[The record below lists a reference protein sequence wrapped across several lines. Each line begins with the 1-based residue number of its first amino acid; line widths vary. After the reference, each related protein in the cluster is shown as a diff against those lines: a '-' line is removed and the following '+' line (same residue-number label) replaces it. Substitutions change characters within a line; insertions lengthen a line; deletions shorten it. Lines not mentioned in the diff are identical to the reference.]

1 MEVLVKT
8 VSGKTIKL
16 VVESSDPIDCATV
29 KIDEDTA
36 ITLDVQKELTDP
48 FEIIIKTLDA
58 QSFTLVVG
66 SSDTIRSVRAKI
78 KEKIKGYPDVDEQR
92 LIFEGKQLC
101 DDSHILKDYH
111 IHNKSIIRLIPR
123 LGGGSSKRKR

>member
-8 VSGKTIKL
+8 VAGKTIKL

-36 ITLDVQKELTDP
+36 ITLDVEKELTDP

-58 QSFTLVVG
+58 QSITLVVG

-78 KEKIKGYPDVDEQR
+78 KEKIKGCPDVDEQR
-92 LIFEGKQLC
+92 LIFEGRYLS
-101 DDSHILKDYH
+101 DDHILKDYH
-111 IHNKSIIRLIPR
+111 IHNNSIIRLFPILR
-123 LGGGSSKRKR
+123 GGGS